1 MTAQSVPHS
10 LWCSINAET
19 PSALLCVVAA
29 AAAASVYM
37 VYCLILLVELA
48 PKQHLALG
56 IAVLSAG
63 EAQEQHLSYSTVF
76 NLRKVL

>member
-1 MTAQSVPHS
+1 VEHQR
-10 LWCSINAET
+10 WNSIF
-19 PSALLCVVAA
+19 PAA
-29 AAAASVYM
+29 AAAAVYM

-63 EAQEQHLSYSTVF
+63 GGQ
-76 NLRKVL
+76 